1 MNRLAP
7 VLYIRSTLANSRAN
21 NKKSGSEVGD
31 DIERGGG
38 DETPE
43 ESGPPTPAVSQPTIP
58 NASQPERNNNKK
70 VASEPESTTTASVTG
85 DGDSYGP
92 GAVRR
97 EISLPSSMLRGP
109 SSPFRGELSGE
120 TPAWVDDDPF
130 EDVVVESI
138 SVGSVAVHT
147 PHLTDPIAPF
157 TGFAMRAEVVKSTS
171 KYTEFRKAQKKTF
184 LDKVSKAAEESEGG
198 LFFASR
204 ERGRNPQLG
213 LDVSSDERCF
223 DERPLQQPLVDYL
236 KVDIPDIS
244 ITLPGAESSP

>member
-21 NKKSGSEVGD
+21 TNKRWAMTS
-31 DIERGGG
+31 RGGG
-38 DETPE
+38 SDETVCTHTSAENSANQLTSVHSRRSRVLPQQQE
-43 ESGPPTPAVSQPTIP
+43 PP
-58 NASQPERNNNKK
+58 
-70 VASEPESTTTASVTG
+70 EPESTTASVTG

-97 EISLPSSMLRGP
+97 EISLPSTLRGP

-138 SVGSVAVHT
+138 GVGSVAVHT

-213 LDVSSDERCF
+213 PNDERCI

-244 ITLPGAESSP
+244 IALPGAESSP

>member
-7 VLYIRSTLANSRAN
+7 VLYIRSTLANARANN
-21 NKKSGSEVGD
+21 NKKSVSEVGD
-31 DIERGGG
+31 DIERRGS
-38 DETPE
+38 DET
-43 ESGPPTPAVSQPTIP
+43 G
-58 NASQPERNNNKK
+58 
-70 VASEPESTTTASVTG
+70 ASEPESATTASVTG

-97 EISLPSSMLRGP
+97 ENSLPSMLRGP

-120 TPAWVDDDPF
+120 TPAWVDDDSF

-138 SVGSVAVHT
+138 SVGSVPIHT

-157 TGFAMRAEVVKSTS
+157 AGFAMRAEVVKSAS

-204 ERGRNPQLG
+204 ERGRNPQ
-213 LDVSSDERCF
+213 VR
-223 DERPLQQPLVDYL
+223 
-236 KVDIPDIS
+236 KVRVFASHCPALRVAHSFTRVHVCTVVIS
-244 ITLPGAESSP
+244 QSGD

>member
-7 VLYIRSTLANSRAN
+7 VLYIRSTLANSRAHN
-21 NKKSGSEVGD
+21 NKKSESEVD
-31 DIERGGG
+31 DNIERTRVRS

-43 ESGPPTPAVSQPTIP
+43 TPGPPTLAVT
-58 NASQPERNNNKK
+58 
-70 VASEPESTTTASVTG
+70 SESESTTASVA
-85 DGDSYGP
+85 GDSDSC
-92 GAVRR
+92 AVRR
-97 EISLPSSMLRGP
+97 KSSLPSMRRGP

-120 TPAWVDDDPF
+120 TPAWVDDDSF

-157 TGFAMRAEVVKSTS
+157 TGFAMRAEIVKSTS
-171 KYTEFRKAQKKTF
+171 MYTEFRKAQRKTF

-204 ERGRNPQLG
+204 ERGRNPQLD
-213 LDVSSDERCF
+213 LDISDDECCSDEQS
-223 DERPLQQPLVDYL
+223 LQQPPVDYL

-244 ITLPGAESSP
+244 ITLPGSESSP

>member
-1 MNRLAP
+1 MNRLTP

-31 DIERGGG
+31 DIERRGS
-38 DETPE
+38 DETLE
-43 ESGPPTPAVSQPTIP
+43 PPTLAVSQPTIS
-58 NASQPERNNNKK
+58 NASPPEKNNNNKG
-70 VASEPESTTTASVTG
+70 ASEPESTTASVAG
-85 DGDSYGP
+85 DSDSYGP

-97 EISLPSSMLRGP
+97 ENSLPSMLRGP

-138 SVGSVAVHT
+138 SVGSVPVHI

-184 LDKVSKAAEESEGG
+184 LDRVSKGAEESEGG

-204 ERGRNPQLG
+204 ERGRNPQLY
-213 LDVSSDERCF
+213 LDVSNDERCS

-244 ITLPGAESSP
+244 IALPGAESSP

>member
-31 DIERGGG
+31 DIERRGS

-43 ESGPPTPAVSQPTIP
+43 ESGPPTPAG
-58 NASQPERNNNKK
+58 ASG
-70 VASEPESTTTASVTG
+70 PESTTASVAG

-97 EISLPSSMLRGP
+97 EFSLPSTLRGP

-213 LDVSSDERCF
+213 LDVSNDERCF

-244 ITLPGAESSP
+244 IALPGAESSP

>member
-1 MNRLAP
+1 MNRLTP

-31 DIERGGG
+31 DIERRGS
-38 DETPE
+38 DKTPE
-43 ESGPPTPAVSQPTIP
+43 ESGPSTPAG
-58 NASQPERNNNKK
+58 
-70 VASEPESTTTASVTG
+70 ASEPESTTTASVTG

-97 EISLPSSMLRGP
+97 ETSLPSMLRGP

-120 TPAWVDDDPF
+120 TPAWVDDGPF
-130 EDVVVESI
+130 ENVVVESI
-138 SVGSVAVHT
+138 SVGSVPVHT

-184 LDKVSKAAEESEGG
+184 LDKVSKATEESEGG

-204 ERGRNPQLG
+204 ERGRNSQLD
-213 LDVSSDERCF
+213 LDVSNDERCSDER
-223 DERPLQQPLVDYL
+223 PLALQQPLVDYL
-236 KVDIPDIS
+236 KVDIPGIS
-244 ITLPGAESSP
+244 IALPGIESSP

>member
-1 MNRLAP
+1 MNRLTP

-21 NKKSGSEVGD
+21 NNKYKSGSEVVD
-31 DIERGGG
+31 DVERRGN

-43 ESGPPTPAVSQPTIP
+43 ESGPPTPAG
-58 NASQPERNNNKK
+58 
-70 VASEPESTTTASVTG
+70 ASEPESVTG

-97 EISLPSSMLRGP
+97 ENSPPSTLRSP
-109 SSPFRGELSGE
+109 SSPFRAELSDE
-120 TPAWVDDDPF
+120 TPAWADDDPF

-138 SVGSVAVHT
+138 SVGSVSVHT

-171 KYTEFRKAQKKTF
+171 KYTEFRKSQKKTF
-184 LDKVSKAAEESEGG
+184 LDKMSKAAEESEGG

-204 ERGRNPQLG
+204 ERGRNPQLD
-213 LDVSSDERCF
+213 LDVSNDERCS

-236 KVDIPDIS
+236 KVDIPDVS
-244 ITLPGAESSP
+244 IVLPGAESSP